1 MVNGLAKTMGSQS
14 LKDVALLSVKTGSG
28 YWGSSKIASGSMA
41 LLRLLSTSTDL
52 SLQSSIL
59 REQDLVGLS
68 ISQDMSTGTTAWWS
82 RVSLKMA
89 GWWAPLKTNTM
100 QVFCEEI
107 AAVAHLIRM
116 GAGWPKVLENTIQ
129 RKMSSSVEAF
139 RLTIKKIL
147 Q

>member
-68 ISQDMSTGTTAWWS
+68 ISQDMSMGTTA
-82 RVSLKMA
+82 
-89 GWWAPLKTNTM
+89 
-100 QVFCEEI
+100 
-107 AAVAHLIRM
+107 
-116 GAGWPKVLENTIQ
+116 
-129 RKMSSSVEAF
+129 
-139 RLTIKKIL
+139 
-147 Q
+147 